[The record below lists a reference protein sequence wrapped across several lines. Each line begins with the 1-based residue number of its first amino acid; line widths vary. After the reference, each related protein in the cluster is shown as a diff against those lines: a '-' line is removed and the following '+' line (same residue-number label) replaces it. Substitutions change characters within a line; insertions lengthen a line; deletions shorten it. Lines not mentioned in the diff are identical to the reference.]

1 MVFIFWLNWDLI
13 ENNNSFP
20 LSFHPNPHPQKNN
33 FWYFNMKKKQVYITV
48 FIFFL
53 DKILNREHTQF

>member
-13 ENNNSFP
+13 ENNYSFP
-20 LSFHPNPHPQKNN
+20 LSFHPHPPKKNN